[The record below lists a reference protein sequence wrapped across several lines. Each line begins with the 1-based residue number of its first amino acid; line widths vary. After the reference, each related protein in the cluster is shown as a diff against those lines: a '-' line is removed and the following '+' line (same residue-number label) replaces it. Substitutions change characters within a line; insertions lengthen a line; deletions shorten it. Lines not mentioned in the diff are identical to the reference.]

1 MTTAPQDAPGSERLA
16 KRVAALRGCSRRD
29 AEWLIAQGAVAV
41 DGQLATAPQQ
51 RVQPGQRVEVAPQ
64 ARPQPLPP
72 ATLLVHKPA
81 GLACDAPDFWAALQ
95 RDAAD
100 AAHGRPALPGLFSG
114 QRCPAPLAPEES
126 GLVVFTQVAGVARR
140 LADDQ
145 APLEHEFAVEIA
157 GAVRD
162 EALARLR
169 PARTSVTAHSMQ
181 RTLLRLVLPGAAP
194 GEALRLCQGLAP
206 QAVRRLR
213 IGRLPLAGL
222 APGQWRCLRPA
233 ERF

>member
-1 MTTAPQDAPGSERLA
+1 MSSDPHGERLA
-16 KRVAALRGCSRRD
+16 KRVAALRGCSRRE
-29 AEWLIAQGAVAV
+29 AELLIAHGAVAV
-41 DGQLATAPQQ
+41 DGVPATAPQQ
-51 RVQPGQRVEVAPQ
+51 RVRPGQRVDVAPD

-81 GLACDAPDFWAALQ
+81 GLACDAADFWAALQ
-95 RDAAD
+95 RDASD
-100 AAHGRPALPGLFSG
+100 AAHGRPALPGLFMG
-114 QRCPAPLAPEES
+114 QRCAAPLAAPES

-140 LADDQ
+140 LADAE

-157 GAVRD
+157 GPVAP

-169 PARTSVTAHSMQ
+169 PARASIAAHSAQ
-181 RTLLRLVLPGAAP
+181 RTLLRLVLPDGAAP
-194 GEALRLCQGLAP
+194 GEALRLCLGLAP

-222 APGQWRCLRPA
+222 PPGHWRCLRPA